1 MSRRILFA
9 SDIDNTLVYSYKKKE
24 AGYICIEQ
32 NKGKNQGFMTNW
44 TFKTFPELY
53 DKVTFI
59 PVTTRSIEQYLRI
72 NWPNNIIPE
81 YALVTNGATLLHN
94 NEVSEGWNII
104 KREEPLLSQ
113 LKLIFEKYRRD
124 KRFINCKIIDNS
136 YVFVYCSDQVS
147 PEDLI
152 RELQSDTEFRVEAS
166 GRKIYFFP
174 QNLSK
179 GIALKNFTLSTHFDL
194 ICAAGDSNMD
204 ISLLN
209 QADIAIIPDQFE
221 CREYITSRIIQCSDQ
236 NFSEF
241 VLKSIMDLL

>member
-1 MSRRILFA
+1 MSKRILFA

-32 NKGKNQGFMTNW
+32 NKGIDQGFMTNW
-44 TFKTFPELY
+44 TFKTFPKLY

-72 NWPNNIIPE
+72 KWPNNIIPE

-104 KREEPLLSQ
+104 KKEGSLLSR
-113 LKLIFEKYRRD
+113 LKLVFEKYRRD
-124 KRFINCKIIDNS
+124 KRFINCRITDNS
-136 YVFVYCSDQVS
+136 YVFVYCSDHVS
-147 PEDLI
+147 PEGLI
-152 RELQSDTEFRVEAS
+152 EELQSDTEFRVEAS

-179 GIALKNFTLSTHFDL
+179 GTALKNFTLSTHFDL
-194 ICAAGDSNMD
+194 VCAAGDSNMD

-209 QADIAIIPDQFE
+209 QADIAIIPNQFE
-221 CREYITSRIIQCSDQ
+221 YSEYITSKIIRGSDQ